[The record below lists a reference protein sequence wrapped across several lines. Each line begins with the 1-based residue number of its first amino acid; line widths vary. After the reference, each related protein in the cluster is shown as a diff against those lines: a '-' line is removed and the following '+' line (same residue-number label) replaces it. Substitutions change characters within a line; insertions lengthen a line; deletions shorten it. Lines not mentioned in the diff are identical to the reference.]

1 MEPSHNRYYQY
12 FIHASGEGLDS
23 DEKFVPNLGQIYSY
37 NPSLLRGRGQLAG
50 AHRGRGFFGDLWRS
64 ATPYLKNLGSRA
76 VDLVSNIAKDTLH
89 GTSIKEAAIK
99 NIAKTV
105 SDITSSNTSPNVEVE
120 EATPPPQS
128 SRLKPKKRKSL
139 IASSIARKKSFRP
152 NIPYSALS
160 KLS

>member
-23 DEKFVPNLGQIYSY
+23 DERFVPNLGQIYSY

-50 AHRGRGFFGDLWRS
+50 AHQGRGFFGILWRS

-76 VDLVSNIAKDTLH
+76 VDLVSNIAKDTLQ
-89 GTSIKEAAIK
+89 GTNIKEAAL
-99 NIAKTV
+99 NNLAKTV
-105 SDITSSNTSPNVEVE
+105 SDITSSNTSPKIQE
-120 EATPPPQS
+120 ETASQS
-128 SRLKPKKRKSL
+128 SRPKPKKRKNL
-139 IASSIARKKSFRP
+139 IASSIARKKAYAP
-152 NIPYSALS
+152 NIQYSALS